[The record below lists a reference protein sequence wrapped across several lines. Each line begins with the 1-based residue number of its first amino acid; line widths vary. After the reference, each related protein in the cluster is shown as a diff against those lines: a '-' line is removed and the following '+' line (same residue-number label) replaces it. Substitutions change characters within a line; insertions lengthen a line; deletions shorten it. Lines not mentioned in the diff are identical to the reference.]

1 MSGLNMYNLSSI
13 LDTFTCILF
22 KLICASY
29 SQGNVDLCFKPVS
42 LQICLN
48 RFFLKSLKS
57 QKHKKTGFDVL
68 DTIEEMFNLYWGNV

>member
-1 MSGLNMYNLSSI
+1 MYNLSSI
-13 LDTFTCILF
+13 PDTFTCILF

-42 LQICLN
+42 LKICLN
-48 RFFLKSLKS
+48 SFFKSLKP

-68 DTIEEMFNLYWGNV
+68 DTIEEMFNLY